1 MTDGGVAQP
10 ALFGQ
15 LLLAQVGLSPE
26 KPRQVY
32 MLDGS
37 LPIPLLS
44 MFVYMVSDILLRMN
58 VVFWYYLAVFSQ
70 I

>member
-1 MTDGGVAQP
+1 
-10 ALFGQ
+10 
-15 LLLAQVGLSPE
+15 
-26 KPRQVY
+26 

-58 VVFWYYLAVFSQ
+58 VAFRKYDKMQ
-70 I
+70 P